1 MAMYRIRLHFK
12 PYRINPI
19 HFYQLEIDE
28 QELGFEEKRPDWLK
42 LGGMDDQ
49 AGLAPYFDMLNHG
62 SKAEYNCNF
71 MWRYGIGLSVTA
83 IEDIEEGSLG

>member
-1 MAMYRIRLHFK
+1 
-12 PYRINPI
+12 
-19 HFYQLEIDE
+19 
-28 QELGFEEKRPDWLK
+28 
-42 LGGMDDQ
+42 MDDQ